1 MVRSRLE
8 EELLLRLLLL
18 LLLLGVTVAFSINN
32 SPLVGL
38 LVPPWSVATLVELL
52 GSLGVELFSS
62 RTEDAILVEVVAV
75 LMEFARFVEVI
86 GFAVTIG
93 SIIIP
98 LIAISSPSSIA
109 PSIALTL
116 RTLVATI
123 IAIVIV
129 SLPLILL
136 IVVGVVFLLAVVVP
150 ISREVIKELHPGPSI
165 GTIILGIKGVLT

>member
-1 MVRSRLE
+1 MRSRLE
-8 EELLLRLLLL
+8 EELLL

-86 GFAVTIG
+86 GFAVCCFVKF
-93 SIIIP
+93 SR
-98 LIAISSPSSIA
+98 A
-109 PSIALTL
+109 P
-116 RTLVATI
+116 R
-123 IAIVIV
+123 
-129 SLPLILL
+129 
-136 IVVGVVFLLAVVVP
+136 
-150 ISREVIKELHPGPSI
+150 R
-165 GTIILGIKGVLT
+165 GTVN